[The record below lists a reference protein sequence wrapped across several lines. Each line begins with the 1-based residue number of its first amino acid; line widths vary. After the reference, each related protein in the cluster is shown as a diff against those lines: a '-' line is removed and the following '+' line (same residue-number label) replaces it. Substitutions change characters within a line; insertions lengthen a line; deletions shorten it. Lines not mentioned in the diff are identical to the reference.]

1 MKFDK
6 NFLQKTAIFQR
17 ILSRIQ
23 PPPIPKIQAPI
34 KLADLRKDR
43 VEAISD
49 VEFEQTQEWQ
59 DFIKGRKKEHNKN
72 DKTI

>member
-59 DFIKGRKKEHNKN
+59 DFIKNKKKEHNKN